1 MRTNKRYFME
11 KEDPVKLE
19 DMFEFINP
27 TAIRIKGTRVG
38 IEIVI
43 EQFLAGADPREI
55 QRLYPNLTLEQIYV
69 TITYYLLN
77 KEKIDT
83 YIAEGIKQAETAYG
97 EQQKNPSPGV
107 ERLMKI
113 KAELEA
119 QGYYSV

>member
-1 MRTNKRYFME
+1 ME
-11 KEDPVKLE
+11 LE
-19 DMFEFINP
+19 NMFESINP

-43 EQFLAGADPREI
+43 GHFLAGADPREI

-77 KEKIDT
+77 KEKIDA
-83 YIAEGIKQAETAYG
+83 YIAEGIKQAEAAYE
-97 EQQKNPSPGV
+97 EQLKNPSPDV
-107 ERLMKI
+107 RRLMEI

-119 QGYYSV
+119 QGYYSA

>member
-1 MRTNKRYFME
+1 MKI
-11 KEDPVKLE
+11 E

-43 EQFLAGADPREI
+43 EHFLAGADPREI

-77 KEKIDT
+77 KRKLTPILQR
-83 YIAEGIKQAETAYG
+83 ASNMQ
-97 EQQKNPSPGV
+97 
-107 ERLMKI
+107 RLLMK
-113 KAELEA
+113 
-119 QGYYSV
+119 SR

>member
-1 MRTNKRYFME
+1 MRTDGRYIIE
-11 KEDPVKLE
+11 KEDPLKLE
-19 DMFEFINP
+19 NMFEFINP

-77 KEKIDT
+77 KKKIDV
-83 YIAEGIKQAETAYG
+83 YIAEGIKQAEAAYA
-97 EQQKNPSPGV
+97 EQLKNPSPGV

-113 KAELEA
+113 KAELKA

>member
-1 MRTNKRYFME
+1 ME
-11 KEDPVKLE
+11 KENPVELE
-19 DMFEFINP
+19 NMFEFINP

-43 EQFLAGADPREI
+43 EQFLKGADPREI

-77 KEKIDT
+77 KKKIDA
-83 YIAEGIKQAETAYG
+83 YIAEGIQQAEAAYE
-97 EQQKNPSPGV
+97 EQLKNPSPGV
-107 ERLMKI
+107 KRLMKI
-113 KAELEA
+113 KAEFEA

>member
-1 MRTNKRYFME
+1 ME
-11 KEDPVKLE
+11 KENPVELE
-19 DMFEFINP
+19 NMFEFINP

-43 EQFLAGADPREI
+43 EQFLKGADPREI

-77 KEKIDT
+77 KKKIDA
-83 YIAEGIKQAETAYG
+83 YIAEGIKHAEAAYE
-97 EQQKNPSPGV
+97 EQIKNPSPGV
-107 ERLMKI
+107 KRLMKI

-119 QGYYSV
+119 QGYYST

>member
-1 MRTNKRYFME
+1 ME
-11 KEDPVKLE
+11 KEDPVELK

-43 EQFLAGADPREI
+43 EHFLAGADPRKI
-55 QRLYPNLTLEQIYV
+55 QRLYPNLTLKQIYA

-77 KEKIDT
+77 KDKIDG
-83 YIAEGIKQAETAYG
+83 YIAEGIRQVEAAYAG
-97 EQQKNPSPGV
+97 QLKNPSPGLK
-107 ERLMKI
+107 RLMKI

-119 QGYYSV
+119 QGYYSTNYEQPLQ